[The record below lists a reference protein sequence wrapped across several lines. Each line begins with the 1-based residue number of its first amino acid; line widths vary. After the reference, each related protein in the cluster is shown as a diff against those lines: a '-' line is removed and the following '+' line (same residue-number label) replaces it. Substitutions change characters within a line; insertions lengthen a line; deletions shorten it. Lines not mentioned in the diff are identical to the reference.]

1 MGGRDVCSASN
12 QPKSYHIPLVL
23 ATKTYKNIGVP
34 KESEK
39 QKKEN
44 EKSLKTESKKEVTF
58 LPLFPAVRIYLLDN

>member
-1 MGGRDVCSASN
+1 MYVLLAISQSHTI
-12 QPKSYHIPLVL
+12 YPLVL
-23 ATKTYKNIGVP
+23 ATKIYKNIGVP

-58 LPLFPAVRIYLLDN
+58 LPLSPAVRIYLLDN